1 MPTQAEISLNPSSA
15 KGDLISYD
23 GSSRIRIAAGTNGQI
38 LSANSSVSAGI
49 EWKTYGGESPTPT
62 YALIASSQ
70 LTASADTITV
80 SNIPQTYQ
88 DLYLVFRGQT
98 QSAWS
103 DTSFGIR
110 FNSVTT
116 GNYANVLLGWKNGE
130 GDLPTRQ
137 NPGLD
142 SATLANTFGPGT
154 ASAGQLFLDTGGAS
168 DENAYRTLYIPNY
181 TDTSSTN
188 TYKTGV
194 FTVGSPTR
202 LSSTNYWSMWYGI
215 VVFTKTDGVTG
226 LPEAITSINAYGIEN
241 VGSPAFV
248 SGSYIRVY
256 GVRRFG
262 S

>member
-1 MPTQAEISLNPSSA
+1 MPTQSEISLNPTSA

-38 LSANSSVSAGI
+38 LSANSSASAGI
-49 EWKTYGGESPTPT
+49 EWKTYGGASPTPT
-62 YALIASSQ
+62 YALIASSE
-70 LTASADTITV
+70 LTASADTITI

-98 QSAWS
+98 QNAWS
-103 DTSFGIR
+103 DTKFGIR

-116 GNYANVLLGWKNGE
+116 GNYANVLVGWKNGE
-130 GDLPTRQ
+130 GDLPTRS
-137 NPGLD
+137 NPYLD
-142 SATLANTFGPGT
+142 NALANTFGPGT
-154 ASAGQLFLDTGGAS
+154 AAAGQMFADTGNAS

-181 TDTSSTN
+181 SDTSSTS
-188 TYKTGV
+188 TFKTGV

-202 LSSTNYWSMWYGI
+202 LSSTSNWSVWYG
-215 VVFTKTDGVTG
+215 VVTFTKTASATG
-226 LPEAITSINAYGIEN
+226 LPEAITDVSAYGIEN